1 MERIRIAVP
10 TAKDVAGHVCVLPPF
25 AVASVIV
32 LLRWPMPNFAAYHD
46 LEVARR
52 DRDVADRWCE
62 SNYAEVQAE
71 PDGRWHISVFSDALD
86 ADVEAFGEGYMGA
99 YKALMEKI
107 AEKGI
112 IGSFVVVE

>member
-1 MERIRIAVP
+1 M
-10 TAKDVAGHVCVLPPF
+10 T
-25 AVASVIV
+25 
-32 LLRWPMPNFAAYHD
+32 PNMAALHEMLD
-46 LEVARR
+46 ERR

-71 PDGRWHISVFSDALD
+71 PDGRWHISAFSDALD

-107 AEKGI
+107 ESEGI
-112 IGSFVVVE
+112 IGSFEGVE